1 RVRKEKINMVTKFS
15 EEIKI
20 VRTKSSVYV
29 NSVLDVADKKDPASV
44 AAVAELLKAYKSL
57 TEL

>member
-1 RVRKEKINMVTKFS
+1 MVTKFS

-44 AAVAELLKAYKSL
+44 VAVAELLKAYKSL

>member
-1 RVRKEKINMVTKFS
+1 MVTKFS

-29 NSVLDVADKKDPASV
+29 NSVLDVADKKDPR
-44 AAVAELLKAYKSL
+44 LLQQSQSF
-57 TEL
+57 